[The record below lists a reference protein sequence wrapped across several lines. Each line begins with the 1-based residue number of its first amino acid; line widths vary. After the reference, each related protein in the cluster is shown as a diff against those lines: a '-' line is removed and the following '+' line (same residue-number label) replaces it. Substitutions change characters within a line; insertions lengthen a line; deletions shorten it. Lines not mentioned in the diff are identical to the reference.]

1 MPFVQHALA
10 QLAPGGVLIFLLRLA
25 LLESQGRRLFWAA
38 HPPARVAVCVPRPS
52 FTADGHTDAT
62 AYAIYQWIRG
72 AAGPPRLEWLD
83 WSASPAAP
91 ATPEPARQAALA
103 LAYPQSRR
111 FNARPRTATPPGRRP
126 GLHTNL

>member
-25 LLESQGRRLFWAA
+25 LLETQGRRLFWAA

-72 AAGPPRLEWLD
+72 TAGPPRLEWLR

-91 ATPEPARQAALA
+91 ATSEPARSPPWRSKTRDRAAWAQAAHDDTT
-103 LAYPQSRR
+103 Q
-111 FNARPRTATPPGRRP
+111 GE
-126 GLHTNL
+126 